1 MTYVIDT
8 LSNLVHQSGFFSLT
22 WKNGVMILI
31 ACVLLFFAIKKQYE
45 PLLLVP
51 IAFGML
57 LVNLFPDIMM
67 TIEESE
73 NGEISLK
80 ASKGIKRAT
89 FITGIEM
96 LIECIKE
103 NSKVPIDID
112 DILEDIKRI
121 YERDAIEK
129 LKKSE

>member
-1 MTYVIDT
+1 M
-8 LSNLVHQSGFFSLT
+8 
-22 WKNGVMILI
+22 
-31 ACVLLFFAIKKQYE
+31 KKT
-45 PLLLVP
+45 
-51 IAFGML
+51 I
-57 LVNLFPDIMM
+57 I
-67 TIEESE
+67 IEEKE

-80 ASKGIKRAT
+80 ASKGIKWAT

-121 YERDAIEK
+121 YE
-129 LKKSE
+129 SMQ

>member
-1 MTYVIDT
+1 M
-8 LSNLVHQSGFFSLT
+8 
-22 WKNGVMILI
+22 
-31 ACVLLFFAIKKQYE
+31 KKT
-45 PLLLVP
+45 
-51 IAFGML
+51 I
-57 LVNLFPDIMM
+57 
-67 TIEESE
+67 TIEELE

-80 ASKGIKRAT
+80 AGKGIKWST

-112 DILEDIKRI
+112 DILEDIKQI

-129 LKKSE
+129 LKNRE

>member
-31 ACVLLFFAIKKQYE
+31 AGVLLFFAIKKQYE

-73 NGEISLK
+73 NGVGGLFRYFYLLDIILSLDEL
-80 ASKGIKRAT
+80 
-89 FITGIEM
+89 FIIC
-96 LIECIKE
+96 L
-103 NSKVPIDID
+103 
-112 DILEDIKRI
+112 
-121 YERDAIEK
+121 RDGAD
-129 LKKSE
+129 

>member
-1 MTYVIDT
+1 M
-8 LSNLVHQSGFFSLT
+8 
-22 WKNGVMILI
+22 
-31 ACVLLFFAIKKQYE
+31 KKT
-45 PLLLVP
+45 
-51 IAFGML
+51 I
-57 LVNLFPDIMM
+57 
-67 TIEESE
+67 TIEELE

-80 ASKGIKRAT
+80 ASTGIKWAT

-121 YERDAIEK
+121 YERDAIER
-129 LKKSE
+129 LKKE

>member
-1 MTYVIDT
+1 M
-8 LSNLVHQSGFFSLT
+8 
-22 WKNGVMILI
+22 
-31 ACVLLFFAIKKQYE
+31 KKT
-45 PLLLVP
+45 
-51 IAFGML
+51 I
-57 LVNLFPDIMM
+57 

-80 ASKGIKRAT
+80 ASKGIKWST

-103 NSKVPIDID
+103 NSKVSIDID

-121 YERDAIEK
+121 YERDAIER

>member
-1 MTYVIDT
+1 M
-8 LSNLVHQSGFFSLT
+8 
-22 WKNGVMILI
+22 
-31 ACVLLFFAIKKQYE
+31 KKT
-45 PLLLVP
+45 
-51 IAFGML
+51 I
-57 LVNLFPDIMM
+57 
-67 TIEESE
+67 TIEELE

-80 ASKGIKRAT
+80 ASKGIKWST

-112 DILEDIKRI
+112 DILDDIKRI
-121 YERDAIEK
+121 YERDAIER

>member
-1 MTYVIDT
+1 M
-8 LSNLVHQSGFFSLT
+8 
-22 WKNGVMILI
+22 
-31 ACVLLFFAIKKQYE
+31 KKT
-45 PLLLVP
+45 
-51 IAFGML
+51 I
-57 LVNLFPDIMM
+57 
-67 TIEESE
+67 TIEELE

-80 ASKGIKRAT
+80 ASKGIKWTT

-112 DILEDIKRI
+112 DILDDIKRI
-121 YERDAIEK
+121 YERDAIER

>member
-1 MTYVIDT
+1 M
-8 LSNLVHQSGFFSLT
+8 
-22 WKNGVMILI
+22 
-31 ACVLLFFAIKKQYE
+31 KKT
-45 PLLLVP
+45 
-51 IAFGML
+51 I
-57 LVNLFPDIMM
+57 
-67 TIEESE
+67 TIEELE

-80 ASKGIKRAT
+80 ASKGIKWST

-121 YERDAIEK
+121 YERDAIER